1 MNRTRNP
8 RYAPESLER
17 KLNPV
22 GVPVCLATAALVFTP
37 VSTLDP
43 GSTTDPAP
51 EPPYDWL
58 PPIDNSPIAL
68 VPGGPA

>member
-1 MNRTRNP
+1 MKRTRNP

-17 KLNPV
+17 KLSPV
-22 GVPVCLATAALVFTP
+22 GVPVCLATAALVFIP

-43 GSTTDPAP
+43 GPAT
-51 EPPYDWL
+51 PPPSDGL
-58 PPIDNSPIAL
+58 PPIDVPPIVL